1 MPRTKGPKVGRWKN
15 FTSISVS
22 GKGGEYSLQDAIEE
36 ILSEYGDAVYQATE
50 EGLTAAEK
58 VLVNNL
64 KAATPEIK
72 NPPKGYKKKNFRKGW
87 QGTGKKYKLRRY
99 VGNSATVPSDKHG
112 PISLTNIFE
121 YSTTRGNPFIKRTF
135 ENSIDEMA
143 AAAVAEIKK
152 GV

>member
-1 MPRTKGPKVGRWKN
+1 MPKTKGPKVGRWASYSAG
-15 FTSISVS
+15 SIKASD
-22 GKGGEYSLQDAIEE
+22 LQDAIAD
-36 ILSEYGDAVYQATE
+36 ILSEYGDAVYLATE
-50 EGLTAAEK
+50 DGIDAAEK

-72 NPPKGYKKKNFRKGW
+72 NPPKGYKKKNFKKGW

-99 VGNSATVPSDKHG
+99 VGNSVTVNSDKNG

-121 YSTTRGNPFIKRTF
+121 YSTTRGHPFVKQTF
-135 ENSIDEMA
+135 ENSVDEMA
-143 AAAVAEIKK
+143 AACVAEIKK